1 MTARYKSLKLSSCR
15 QLKPTQ
21 GRQSGFEL
29 RENNNLCKTLSCN
42 NLTTKMSNCVGN
54 KLRCILVE

>member
-21 GRQSGFEL
+21 GHQSGFEL
-29 RENNNLCKTLSCN
+29 RENNNVCKILNYNS
-42 NLTTKMSNCVGN
+42 LTTKPSNCVGN